1 MFWRKNKKLE
11 NIKKNWAKPLEK
23 HRNYDL
29 ISSYFRLQS
38 NSKNI
43 QTVDDKTWND
53 LNFNSVFSLLDRNTS
68 GVGQQ
73 YLYSLLHK
81 YQNNED
87 ELKRRQ
93 KLIQELKEN
102 SDLRESIQLKL
113 LNLFG
118 VSSYF
123 IAYLVLSKS
132 LPQFKFYRIF
142 YLLSLASL
150 LSLLLI
156 SYNGIFLII
165 SLGILLTNLLI
176 NKIFS
181 AKIYE
186 YFAGFSGLNNL
197 LLSSISIS
205 EINTKTYIDE
215 IEFLKSKKH
224 LLKSLKSKLG
234 YLVIDKQYLGELA
247 LAMIEY
253 LNMFMLFDIIAYY
266 RSVDVLTKHQDEIHE
281 LFKAVGSLDASISV
295 ASYLEEVKN
304 YCEPEFNKNDK
315 VSFNELYHPLLKKP
329 VSNSLQDIKKS
340 VLITGSNM
348 SGKTTF
354 IKTLGVNFI
363 LARTLNFCLAKSIS
377 IPTLIVKTSIRR
389 NEELEEGKSYFFIEI
404 EAIKDFIDISNDDNK
419 YVFLIDEIFRGTNTI
434 ERLASSTAVLRYIDK
449 SNFVFVTTHDIELQE
464 MLQNTFLMYHFS
476 ERIEGD
482 KFYFD
487 YKIQSGACNSG
498 NAIRLLEIMSYPR
511 SIISE
516 ANLIVTN
523 LLKKH

>member
-11 NIKKNWAKPLEK
+11 SLRNLWAKPVEK

-29 ISSYFRLQS
+29 ISSYFKLKNDSDR
-38 NSKNI
+38 SKI
-43 QTVDDKTWND
+43 IDDKTWDD
-53 LNFNSVFSLLDRNTS
+53 LNFNSVFTLLDRNNS

-81 YQNNED
+81 YENNED

-93 KLIQELKEN
+93 NLIQELREN
-102 SDLRESIQLKL
+102 SELREKVQLKL
-113 LNLFG
+113 LNLNG

-123 IAYLVLSKS
+123 IAYLVLNKS
-132 LPQFKFYRIF
+132 LPQFRFYKIF

-165 SLGILLTNLLI
+165 SIGILLINLII
-176 NKIFS
+176 NRIFS
-181 AKIYE
+181 SRIYE

-205 EINTKTYIDE
+205 EIQTRISIDE
-215 IEFLKSKKH
+215 IELLKSKKE

-266 RSVDVLTKHQDEIHE
+266 RSVDVLMKHQDEIHE
-281 LFKAVGSLDASISV
+281 LFKVVGSLDASISI
-295 ASYLEEVKN
+295 ASYLEETKK
-304 YCEPEFNKNDK
+304 YCLPEFNNDDEI
-315 VSFNELYHPLLKKP
+315 SFEELYHPLLKNP
-329 VSNSLQDIKKS
+329 ISNSLKEIKQS

-354 IKTLGVNFI
+354 IKTLGVNI
-363 LARTLNFCLAKSIS
+363 VLARTLNFCLAKSFS
-377 IPTLIVKTSIRR
+377 IPNLIVKTSIRR
-389 NEELEEGKSYFFIEI
+389 NEELEEGKSYFFVEI
-404 EAIKDFIDISNDDNK
+404 EAIKDFIDLSHDNEK
-419 YVFLIDEIFRGTNTI
+419 YIFLIDEIFRGTNTI
-434 ERLASSTAVLRYIDK
+434 ERLASSTAVLKYIDE

-476 ERIEGD
+476 EQIKDEEL
-482 KFYFD
+482 YFD
-487 YKIQSGACNSG
+487 YKIKAGACSSG
-498 NAIRLLEIMSYPR
+498 NAIKLLELMNYPKT
-511 SIISE
+511 ITDE
-516 ANLIVTN
+516 AHNILAKIN
-523 LLKKH
+523 QKL